1 MNSNRTAP
9 SRDGE
14 EGMALILV
22 LIIGSMLLV
31 MGGLSLTLFQSSS
44 TGATR
49 HIQAEQGLQTA
60 EQGIDQT
67 IGRLQDNLAYNT
79 SGTSTSPA
87 CGTVLPK
94 PPSTVVTPTQEAA
107 WLRANFGPGADTSC
121 YPNGWLQTDSAGEYA
136 AIQPNDRKTIYSI
149 SWIPSRAAARRVRV
163 VKAEWLPANFQ
174 PEHAI
179 LTGNALRMQG
189 NAAVAGIAGSVHA
202 NGDITVV
209 GSSVTVEKTV
219 TTSGTFS
226 PDPPTNLSAGGG
238 TTKNSPR
245 QSIPTFSPELFW
257 NSNDSPSY
265 VNAWWD
271 MCDDG
276 IVRLPDGAGPC
287 LGSVAADANNPYGYQ
302 GWSYKA
308 TTRTWSYK
316 GAGVQGGVFYA
327 HHGNID
333 LSGSPGT
340 AAAPWRATLVAS
352 ATPTTATCGHAD
364 GVISIS
370 GSPVMTSYGEGQA
383 VTMLAGSDL
392 ELGGTPSTQLT
403 GLFMAVEQMEI
414 SGNGA
419 LSGSILTGDKCHTAG
434 TPVAQSTVAGSM
446 TITFNKD
453 ISAAI
458 GTTIRTTLWQ
468 ELSPSGFTGS

>member
-1 MNSNRTAP
+1 
-9 SRDGE
+9 
-14 EGMALILV
+14 
-22 LIIGSMLLV
+22 
-31 MGGLSLTLFQSSS
+31 
-44 TGATR
+44 
-49 HIQAEQGLQTA
+49 
-60 EQGIDQT
+60 
-67 IGRLQDNLAYNT
+67 
-79 SGTSTSPA
+79 
-87 CGTVLPK
+87 VLPK

-179 LTGNALRMQG
+179 LTGNALQMQG

-202 NGDITVV
+202 NGDITVT
-209 GSSVTVEKTV
+209 GNSVNVEKTV
-219 TTSGTFS
+219 TTSGVFD
-226 PDPPTNLSAGGG
+226 PDPPTLNAGGG
-238 TTKNSPR
+238 TTANSPR
-245 QSIPTFSPELFW
+245 QSVPTFSPEIFW
-257 NSNDSPSY
+257 KSHDSPSY
-265 VNAWWD
+265 INAWWD
-271 MCDDG
+271 LCDDG
-276 IVRLPDGAGPC
+276 IVRLPDGPGPC
-287 LGSVAADANNPYGYQ
+287 LGSVAADANNPFGYQ
-302 GWSYKA
+302 GWSYKT

-327 HHGNID
+327 HHTNID

-340 AAAPWRATLVAS
+340 SAAPWRATLVAS
-352 ATPTTATCGHAD
+352 ATPVATACGHAD
-364 GVISIS
+364 GVISVS

-383 VTMLAGSDL
+383 VTMMAGSDL
-392 ELGGTPSTQLT
+392 QLGGTTQTQLT
-403 GLFMAVEQMEI
+403 GLFLAVEQMAI
-414 SGNGA
+414 TGNGT

-434 TPVAQSTVAGSM
+434 TPVAQSLVAGSM

-453 ISAAI
+453 ISASI

-468 ELSPSGFTGS
+468 ELSPAGFITN